1 MDLETSQA
9 FAKVLEYLVDSIGG
23 LIEES
28 GSDMTEYL
36 KSLSSEIVAYKLGIA
51 YLWLGVAALVLV
63 IAVAVFIFS
72 SVKKDGCIFLVSIGL
87 LCIAL
92 IIGMVN
98 AYTVV
103 ECKTFPEKVV
113 IDYIQEVYN
122 SITYSR

>member
-9 FAKVLEYLVDSIGG
+9 FAKVLEYLVSSVGG
-23 LIEES
+23 LIEEN
-28 GSDMTEYL
+28 GSDITEYL

-72 SVKKDGCIFLVSIGL
+72 SVKKDGCIFLVGIGL

-92 IIGMVN
+92 TIGMVN

-113 IDYIQEVYN
+113 IDYIQEEYN
-122 SITYSR
+122 SITSNR

>member
-1 MDLETSQA
+1 MDSETSQA
-9 FAKVLEYLVDSIGG
+9 FAKVLEYLVNSIGG
-23 LIEES
+23 LIEEN

-51 YLWLGVAALVLV
+51 YLWLGVAALALV

-72 SVKKDGCIFLVSIGL
+72 SVKKDGGIFLVGVGL

-92 IIGMVN
+92 IIGMIN

-113 IDYIQEVYN
+113 IDYIQEEYN
-122 SITYSR
+122 SITSNR